1 MIEMPI
7 ATYFAQSEENIAS
20 FRQLEQQILQ
30 ELAQYTRV
38 VISTGGGIVERN
50 ENWGYLRHGIV
61 VWINM
66 LPEEIYERLRAKP
79 EEIAKR
85 PLLKGDNPLGK
96 LQELHEKRLDK
107 YQQADIT
114 VDVARDATPEQLAE
128 LVAVKILTFIKAN
141 PPLWKTWSQ
150 KRSENALEA
159 AGLMN
164 PAAAS
169 TKGFGNQ
176 EKKGSIKYVS
186 MQDIQSGKVK
196 LPDGVQIPFPNGL
209 PKDEQ

>member
-7 ATYFAQSEENIAS
+7 ATYFAQSEENVAT

-30 ELAQYTRV
+30 ELSQYTRV

-66 LPEEIYERLRAKP
+66 SPEEIHERLISKP

-85 PLLKGDNPLGK
+85 PLLKGDDPLSK
-96 LQELHEKRLDK
+96 LKELHEKRLGK

-114 VDVARDATPEQLAE
+114 VDVISGATPEQLAE
-128 LVAVKILTFIKAN
+128 SVAVQILSFIKAN

-150 KRSENALEA
+150 KRSDNALEA

-169 TKGFGNQ
+169 TKGFGDQ
-176 EKKGSIKYVS
+176 EKKGSVKYVS
-186 MQDIQSGKVK
+186 IQDIQSGKVK
-196 LPDGVQIPFPNGL
+196 LPDGVQVPFPNGL
-209 PKDEQ
+209 PKDEK

>member
-7 ATYFAQSEENIAS
+7 STYFAQSDENIAT

-30 ELAQYTRV
+30 ELSQYTRV
-38 VISTGGGIVERN
+38 VISTGGGIVEKN

-66 LPEEIYERLRAKP
+66 LPEEIHERLISKP

-96 LQELHEKRLDK
+96 LKELHEKRLDK

-114 VDVARDATPEQLAE
+114 VDVTNGATPEQLAE
-128 LVAVKILTFIKAN
+128 SVAIQILSFIKSN

-150 KRSENALEA
+150 KRNDNALEA

-196 LPDGVQIPFPNGL
+196 LPDGVQVPFPNGL
-209 PKDEQ
+209 PKDEK